1 MKTVVKLDYA
11 TFAFEQ
17 GSISIPKIEDA
28 LAQCDLHFAQTSN
41 ASENSPYNSPAGLFY
56 KPNNGAK
63 QSPHSLQV
71 SGHGCE
77 LFRSTLPRLA
87 SLMQEGHVFG
97 HFSRLDFCFDI
108 VMTKQRWREFYLG
121 VISASVD
128 EMNYPEKAR
137 KVRKFMYQGYGDSTT
152 VYIGRRTSSAV
163 FCRIYNKSLQ
173 DPEKKLCSASGEL
186 LDCPDDSYI
195 IRYEMELKY
204 TSRVNSSG
212 RTVYDPSPLF
222 WSYYEDSEKLF
233 AYLRKVWNRYGNET
247 LFPDGWEDMEFVT
260 DLEARCIPFTKDL
273 LHPLSDDLAQK
284 FSVSIHTEEQ
294 KMSYVANVFGHRI
307 IDILLYRPELLFL
320 ACCKWEK
327 FYNVRLPFSPL
338 ALTQEVAQFS
348 ESSRIAVEEFHEVA
362 DDPSPFSEVG
372 FDDISLFYERMV
384 TL

>member
-28 LAQCDLHFAQTSN
+28 LAQCDLHFVQASN
-41 ASENSPYNSPAGLFY
+41 VSENSPYNSPAGLFY

-97 HFSRLDFCFDI
+97 HFSRLDFCFDV
-108 VMTKQRWREFYLG
+108 VMTKKRWRDFYLG
-121 VISASVD
+121 VILASVD
-128 EMNYPEKAR
+128 EMNNPEKAR
-137 KVRKFMYQGYGDSTT
+137 KVRKFSYQGYGDSTT
-152 VYIGRRTSSAV
+152 IYIGRRSSSAV

-173 DPEKKLCSASGEL
+173 DPETKFCSASGEL
-186 LDCPDDSYI
+186 LGCPDDCYI
-195 IRYEMELKY
+195 IRYELELKY

-222 WSYYEDSEKLF
+222 WYYYEDPDNLF
-233 AYLRKVWNRYGNET
+233 AYLRKVWNRYGNAS
-247 LFPDGWEDMEFVT
+247 LLPDGWEDLEFVT
-260 DLEARCIPFTKDL
+260 DLEARRIPYTKDL
-273 LHPLSDDLAQK
+273 LRPLSADVVQK
-284 FSVSIHTEEQ
+284 FSVSIHTEVQ
-294 KMSYVANVFGHRI
+294 KMSYVVNVFGHRI

-320 ACCKWEK
+320 ACCKWEQ
-327 FYNVRLPFSPL
+327 FYNDCLPFSPL
-338 ALTQEVAQFS
+338 ALTQEIAQFS
-348 ESSRIAVEEFHEVA
+348 ESSRIAVDEFCEA
-362 DDPSPFSEVG
+362 SDDPSPFSGVG
-372 FDDISLFYERMV
+372 FDDISLF
-384 TL
+384 

>member
-11 TFAFEQ
+11 SFAFER

-28 LAQCDLHFAQTSN
+28 LAQCDLHFVQTSN
-41 ASENSPYNSPAGLFY
+41 ASVNSPYSSPAGLFY

-87 SLMQEGHVFG
+87 SLMQEGREFG
-97 HFSRLDFCFDI
+97 HFSRLDFCFDV
-108 VMTKQRWREFYLG
+108 VMSKQRWREFYLG

-137 KVRKFMYQGYGDSTT
+137 KVRKFMYQGYGDETT
-152 VYIGRRTSSAV
+152 VYIGRRSSSAA

-173 DPEKKLCSASGEL
+173 DPQSVYNGVYNGSCGEL
-186 LDCPDDSYI
+186 LSVPDDSYI
-195 IRYEMELKY
+195 IRYELELKY

-222 WSYYEDSEKLF
+222 WFYYEDPEKLF
-233 AYLRKVWNRYGNET
+233 AYLRKVWNRYGNDT
-247 LFPDGWEDMEFVT
+247 LLPDGWEDMEFIT
-260 DLEARCIPFTKDL
+260 DIVARGLHFSKDL
-273 LHPLSDDLAQK
+273 FHPLCDDLAKK

-294 KMSYVANVFGHRI
+294 KMSYVSNVFGHRV
-307 IDILLYRPELLFL
+307 IDILLYRPDLLFL
-320 ACCKWEK
+320 ACCKWEQ
-327 FYNVRLPFSPL
+327 FYNERLPFSPL
-338 ALTQEVAQFS
+338 ALTQEIAQFS
-348 ESSRIAVEEFHEVA
+348 ESSRIAVEEFHEFV

-372 FDDISLFYERMV
+372 FDDISLF
-384 TL
+384 

>member
-41 ASENSPYNSPAGLFY
+41 ASENSPYNSPSGLFY

-71 SGHGCE
+71 SGHGCD

-97 HFSRLDFCFDI
+97 HFSRLDFCFDV

-128 EMNYPEKAR
+128 EMNNPEKAR

-152 VYIGRRTSSAV
+152 VYIGRRMSSAV

-173 DPEKKLCSASGEL
+173 DPEKKLCVASGEFL
-186 LDCPDDSYI
+186 ECPDDSYI
-195 IRYEMELKY
+195 IRYELELKY

-222 WSYYEDSEKLF
+222 WFYYEDPEKLF
-233 AYLRKVWNRYGNET
+233 AYLRKVWNRYGNDT
-247 LFPDGWEDMEFVT
+247 LLPDGWEEMEFIT
-260 DLEARCIPFTKDL
+260 DIVARGLHFSKDL
-273 LHPLSDDLAQK
+273 KHPLCDDLANK

-294 KMSYVANVFGHRI
+294 KMSYVLNTFGHRV

-320 ACCKWEK
+320 ACCKWEQ
-327 FYNVRLPFSPL
+327 FYNERLPFSPL
-338 ALTQEVAQFS
+338 ALTQEIAQFS
-348 ESSRIAVEEFHEVA
+348 ESSRIAVEEFAEVV

-372 FDDISLFYERMV
+372 FDDISLF
-384 TL
+384 

>member
-41 ASENSPYNSPAGLFY
+41 ASDNSPYNSPAGLFY

-63 QSPHSLQV
+63 HSPHSLQV

-87 SLMQEGHVFG
+87 SLMQDGHEFG
-97 HFSRLDFCFDI
+97 HFSRLDFCFD
-108 VMTKQRWREFYLG
+108 VVLTKQRWREFYLG

-128 EMNYPEKAR
+128 EMNHPEKAR
-137 KVRKFMYQGYGDSTT
+137 KVRKFMYQGYGDETT

-173 DPEKKLCSASGEL
+173 DPEKKLCVSSGEL

-195 IRYEMELKY
+195 IRYELELKY

-222 WSYYEDSEKLF
+222 WFYYEDPDKLF
-233 AYLRKVWNRYGNET
+233 AYLRKVWYRYGNET
-247 LFPDGWEDMEFVT
+247 LLPDCWEDMEFLT
-260 DLEARCIPFTKDL
+260 DIEARNIQFTNDL
-273 LHPLSDDLAQK
+273 LHPLSSDLAQK

-307 IDILLYRPELLFL
+307 IDILLYRPELFFL
-320 ACCKWEK
+320 ACCKWEH
-327 FYNVRLPFSPL
+327 FYNERLPFSPL
-338 ALTQEVAQFS
+338 ALSQEVAQFL
-348 ESSRIAVEEFHEVA
+348 ESSRIAVEEFQEVV
-362 DDPSPFSEVG
+362 DDPSPFSEDG
-372 FDDISLFYERMV
+372 FDDISLF
-384 TL
+384 L

>member
-11 TFAFEQ
+11 TFAFEK
-17 GSISIPKIEDA
+17 GSISIPKIEDV
-28 LAQCDLHFAQTSN
+28 LAQCDLHFVQTSN

-87 SLMQEGHVFG
+87 SLMQDGHEFG
-97 HFSRLDFCFDI
+97 HFSRLDFCFDV
-108 VMTKQRWREFYLG
+108 VMTKKRWREFYLG
-121 VISASVD
+121 VILASVD
-128 EMNYPEKAR
+128 EINNPDKAR

-152 VYIGRRTSSAV
+152 VYIGRRTASAV

-173 DPEKKLCSASGEL
+173 DPEKKFCAASGEL
-186 LDCPDDSYI
+186 LGCPDDSYI
-195 IRYEMELKY
+195 IRYELELKY

-222 WSYYEDSEKLF
+222 WYYYEDPDKLF
-233 AYLRKVWNRYGNET
+233 AYLRKVWNRYGNAS
-247 LFPDGWEDMEFVT
+247 LLPVGWEDMEFVT
-260 DLEARCIPFTKDL
+260 DIEARRIPFIKDYL
-273 LHPLSDDLAQK
+273 RPLSVDLAQK

-320 ACCKWEK
+320 ACCKWEQ
-327 FYNVRLPFSPL
+327 FYNERLPFSPL
-338 ALTQEVAQFS
+338 ALTQDVAEFS
-348 ESSRIAVEEFHEVA
+348 ESSRIAFDEFRESA

-372 FDDISLFYERMV
+372 FDDITLF
-384 TL
+384 

>member
-71 SGHGCE
+71 SGYGCE

-87 SLMQEGHVFG
+87 SLMQDGHEFG
-97 HFSRLDFCFDI
+97 HFSRLDFCFDV
-108 VMTKQRWREFYLG
+108 VMTKQRWREYYLG
-121 VISASVD
+121 VISASVA
-128 EMNYPEKAR
+128 EMNNPEKAR
-137 KVRKFMYQGYGDSTT
+137 KVRKVMYQGYGDSTT
-152 VYIGRRTSSAV
+152 VYIGRRRSSAV

-173 DPEKKLCSASGEL
+173 DPEKKLCVASGEL

-195 IRYEMELKY
+195 IRYELELKY

-212 RTVYDPSPLF
+212 RTVYDPSSLF
-222 WSYYEDSEKLF
+222 WFYYEDPDKLF
-233 AYLRKVWNRYGNET
+233 SYLRKVWNRYGNET
-247 LFPDGWEDMEFVT
+247 LLPDGWENMDFIT
-260 DLEARCIPFTKDL
+260 DIEARNIHFVKSL

-284 FSVSIHTEEQ
+284 ISVSIHTEDQ
-294 KMSYVANVFGHRI
+294 KMSYVAHVFGHRI
-307 IDILLYRPELLFL
+307 IDILLYRPELLFI
-320 ACCKWEK
+320 ACCKWER
-327 FYNVRLPFSPL
+327 FYNDRLPFSPL
-338 ALTQEVAQFS
+338 ELTHEVAQFS
-348 ESSRIAVEEFHEVA
+348 ESSRISAAEFCDLSDE
-362 DDPSPFSEVG
+362 PSPFSEDG
-372 FDDISLFYERMV
+372 FDYISLF
-384 TL
+384 L

>member
-87 SLMQEGHVFG
+87 SLMQEGHEFG
-97 HFSRLDFCFDI
+97 HFSRLDFCFDV

-128 EMNYPEKAR
+128 ELNNLEKAR
-137 KVRKFMYQGYGDSTT
+137 KVRKFMYQGYGDETT
-152 VYIGRRTSSAV
+152 VYIGRRSSSAV

-173 DPEKKLCSASGEL
+173 DPQSVYNGVYNGACGEFL
-186 LDCPDDSYI
+186 SVPDDSYI

-204 TSRVNSSG
+204 TSRVRSG
-212 RTVYDPSPLF
+212 SRTVYDPSPLF
-222 WSYYEDSEKLF
+222 WFYYEDPDKLF

-247 LFPDGWEDMEFVT
+247 LLPDGWEDMEFVT
-260 DLEARCIPFTKDL
+260 DIVARNIQCTKDL
-273 LHPLSDDLAQK
+273 SHPLSDDLAQK

-320 ACCKWEK
+320 ACCKWEQ
-327 FYNVRLPFSPL
+327 FYNERLPFSPL

-348 ESSRIAVEEFHEVA
+348 ESSRIAVEEFREVV
-362 DDPSPFSEVG
+362 DDPSPFSEDG
-372 FDDISLFYERMV
+372 FEDITLF
-384 TL
+384 

>member
-17 GSISIPKIEDA
+17 GSISIPKIEDS

-41 ASENSPYNSPAGLFY
+41 ASENSPYNSLAGLFY

-63 QSPHSLQV
+63 QAPHSLHV
-71 SGHGCE
+71 SGYGCE
-77 LFRSTLPRLA
+77 LFRSSLPRLA
-87 SLMQEGHVFG
+87 SLMQDGHEFG
-97 HFSRLDFCFDI
+97 HFSRLDFCFDV

-137 KVRKFMYQGYGDSTT
+137 KVRKVIYQGYGDSTT

-173 DPEKKLCSASGEL
+173 DPETKLCVASGEL

-195 IRYEMELKY
+195 IRYEIELKY

-222 WSYYEDSEKLF
+222 WFYYEDPEKLF
-233 AYLRKVWNRYGNET
+233 AYLRKVWNRYGNVT
-247 LFPDGWEDMEFVT
+247 LLPDGWEDMEFVT
-260 DLEARCIPFTKDL
+260 DLVARRIPFTKDL
-273 LHPLSDDLAQK
+273 SHPLSDDLAQK
-284 FSVSIHTEEQ
+284 FSVSIHTEEK

-307 IDILLYRPELLFL
+307 IDILLYRPVLLVH
-320 ACCKWEK
+320 ACCKWEQ
-327 FYNVRLPFSPL
+327 FYGERLPFSPL
-338 ALTQEVAQFS
+338 ALIQEVAQFS
-348 ESSRIAVEEFHEVA
+348 ESSRIAVQEFREVA
-362 DDPSPFSEVG
+362 DDPSPFSDVG
-372 FDDISLFYERMV
+372 FDDISLF
-384 TL
+384 

>member
-11 TFAFEQ
+11 SFAFEK
-17 GSISIPKIEDA
+17 GSISIPEIENA
-28 LAQCDLHFAQTSN
+28 LAECDLHFSQTSN
-41 ASENSPYNSPAGLFY
+41 ASENSPYISPAGLFY

-87 SLMQEGHVFG
+87 SLMQDGHEFG
-97 HFSRLDFCFDI
+97 HFSRLDFCFDV
-108 VMTKQRWREFYLG
+108 VMTKKRWREFYLG
-121 VISASVD
+121 VILASVD
-128 EMNYPEKAR
+128 EMNHPEKAR

-173 DPEKKLCSASGEL
+173 DPEKKLCGSSGEL
-186 LDCPDDSYI
+186 LDCPADSYI
-195 IRYEMELKY
+195 IRYELELKY

-222 WSYYEDSEKLF
+222 WFYYEEPDNLF
-233 AYLRKVWNRYGNET
+233 AYLRKVWNRYGNAS
-247 LFPDGWEDMEFVT
+247 LLPVGWEDMEFVT
-260 DLEARCIPFTKDL
+260 DLEACRISFTKDL
-273 LHPLSDDLAQK
+273 LHPLSFDLAQK
-284 FSVSIHTEEQ
+284 FYVSIHTEEQ
-294 KMSYVANVFGHRI
+294 KMSYVAKVFGHRI

-320 ACCKWEK
+320 ACCKWEQ
-327 FYNVRLPFSPL
+327 FYNARLPFSPL
-338 ALTQEVAQFS
+338 ELTQEVAQFS
-348 ESSRIAVEEFHEVA
+348 ESSRIAVDEFREAV

-372 FDDISLFYERMV
+372 FDDITLF
-384 TL
+384 

>member
-28 LAQCDLHFAQTSN
+28 IAQCDLHFAQTSN

-87 SLMQEGHVFG
+87 SLMQAGHEFG
-97 HFSRLDFCFDI
+97 HFSRLDFCFDV

-128 EMNYPEKAR
+128 EMNNPDNAR

-173 DPEKKLCSASGEL
+173 DPENKLCVASGEL
-186 LDCPDDSYI
+186 LDCADDSYI
-195 IRYEMELKY
+195 IRYEVELKY
-204 TSRVNSSG
+204 ASRVRAGS

-222 WSYYEDSEKLF
+222 WSYYEDPDMLF

-247 LFPDGWEDMEFVT
+247 LLPDGWEDMEFVT
-260 DLEARCIPFTKDL
+260 DVEARRISFTKDL
-273 LHPLSDDLAQK
+273 SHPLSGAEK
-284 FSVSIHTEEQ
+284 
-294 KMSYVANVFGHRI
+294 AR
-307 IDILLYRPELLFL
+307 RAR
-320 ACCKWEK
+320 ACG
-327 FYNVRLPFSPL
+327 R
-338 ALTQEVAQFS
+338 
-348 ESSRIAVEEFHEVA
+348 
-362 DDPSPFSEVG
+362 G
-372 FDDISLFYERMV
+372 G
-384 TL
+384 

>member
-1 MKTVVKLDYA
+1 MKAVVKLDYA

-28 LAQCDLHFAQTSN
+28 LAQCDLHFTQTSN
-41 ASENSPYNSPAGLFY
+41 ASENSPYNSPAGLFF

-77 LFRSTLPRLA
+77 LFRPTLPRLA
-87 SLMQEGHVFG
+87 SLMQDGHEFG
-97 HFSRLDFCFDI
+97 HFSRLDFCFDV

-173 DPEKKLCSASGEL
+173 DPDKKLCAASGEL

-195 IRYEMELKY
+195 IRYELELKY

-222 WSYYEDSEKLF
+222 WSYYEDPEKLF
-233 AYLRKVWNRYGNET
+233 SYLRKVWNRYGNET
-247 LFPDGWEDMEFVT
+247 LLPDCWEDLEFVT
-260 DLEARCIPFTKDL
+260 DIEARNIQFTNDL
-273 LHPLSDDLAQK
+273 LHPLSTDLAQK

-294 KMSYVANVFGHRI
+294 KMSYVANIFGHRI

-320 ACCKWEK
+320 ACCKWEQ
-327 FYNVRLPFSPL
+327 FYNDSLPFSPF

-348 ESSRIAVEEFHEVA
+348 ESSRIAVEEFREVA
-362 DDPSPFSEVG
+362 DDPSPFIEVG
-372 FDDISLFYERMV
+372 FDDISLF
-384 TL
+384 

>member
-1 MKTVVKLDYA
+1 MKAVVKLDYA
-11 TFAFEQ
+11 TFSFEQ

-28 LAQCDLHFAQTSN
+28 LAQCDLHFVQTSN
-41 ASENSPYNSPAGLFY
+41 ASDNSPYNSPAGLFY

-87 SLMQEGHVFG
+87 SLMQEGHEFG
-97 HFSRLDFCFDI
+97 HFSRLDFCFDV

-121 VISASVD
+121 VITASVD
-128 EMNYPEKAR
+128 AMNNPDKAR
-137 KVRKFMYQGYGDSTT
+137 KVRKVIYQGYGDSTT
-152 VYIGRRTSSAV
+152 IYIGRRTASAV

-173 DPEKKLCSASGEL
+173 DPVEKLCVASGEF

-222 WSYYEDSEKLF
+222 WFYYEDPEKLF
-233 AYLRKVWNRYGNET
+233 VYLRKVWNRYGNVI
-247 LFPDGWEDMEFVT
+247 LLPDGWEDFEFVT
-260 DLEARCIPFTKDL
+260 DLVARCIPFSKDL
-273 LHPLSDDLAQK
+273 LHPVSDDLSQK

-307 IDILLYRPELLFL
+307 IDILFYRPDLLFL
-320 ACCKWEK
+320 ACCKWEQ
-327 FYNVRLPFSPL
+327 FYGECLPFSPF
-338 ALTQEVAQFS
+338 ALTQEVSQFS
-348 ESSRIAVEEFHEVA
+348 ESSRIAVQEFQDVA
-362 DDPSPFSEVG
+362 DDPSPFSEDG
-372 FDDISLFYERMV
+372 FDDISLF
-384 TL
+384 

>member
-28 LAQCDLHFAQTSN
+28 LAQCDLHFVQTSN

-87 SLMQEGHVFG
+87 SLMQDGYEFG
-97 HFSRLDFCFDI
+97 HFSRLDFCFDV
-108 VMTKQRWREFYLG
+108 VMTKKRWREFYLG
-121 VISASVD
+121 VILASVD
-128 EMNYPEKAR
+128 EMNNPDKAR

-173 DPEKKLCSASGEL
+173 DPDAKLCVASGEL
-186 LDCPDDSYI
+186 LGCPDDSYI
-195 IRYEMELKY
+195 IRYELELKY

-222 WSYYEDSEKLF
+222 GYYYEDPDKLF
-233 AYLRKVWNRYGNET
+233 AYLRKVWNRYGNAS
-247 LFPDGWEDMEFVT
+247 LLPVGWEDMEFVT
-260 DLEARCIPFTKDL
+260 DLEACCIPFTKDL
-273 LHPLSDDLAQK
+273 FRSLSVDLAQK
-284 FSVSIHTEEQ
+284 FSVSIHSEQQ
-294 KMSYVANVFGHRI
+294 KMSYVANFFGHRI
-307 IDILLYRPELLFL
+307 IDILLYRPELLFV
-320 ACCKWEK
+320 ACCKWEQ
-327 FYNVRLPFSPL
+327 FYNERLPFSPL
-338 ALTQEVAQFS
+338 ALSQEVAQFF
-348 ESSRIAVEEFHEVA
+348 ESSRFAVDEFREVA

-372 FDDISLFYERMV
+372 FDDIILF
-384 TL
+384 